1 MLIGCEVSDNAS
13 ELLAGLF
20 GPESSAHSGGS
31 GDDGITGQNTWP
43 PAGFIEQAAD
53 QNTRFPDTVST
64 DVGVSAPLPSTFAE
78 HPAECDCL
86 HFLRIRHVR
95 GPENPSDADR
105 VLIAQPGVLEGAGA
119 FYNVGANLVSRAY
132 DEKGKFVEFWAIDR
146 RSNCLEDMNGLKLA
160 QESGDLHDLVDYYY
174 RGKPYQ
180 GKTFQGYINPF
191 TGAKWLVGMGMEQT
205 LIDWNEV
212 ITRGV
217 PDRSVRQEKVFIGGH
232 SLGGFITGAY
242 ATADFDGDPL
252 TTGDAGYNQCAG
264 YFALDSVIT
273 SDPMA
278 GMSGLDLNA
287 VLEKLPVDAI
297 GEMIAG
303 YFERF
308 VSIPGAI
315 DPEIM
320 SLLTG
325 VGYAAKVSPAGESD
339 LVAYLPANLNVNL
352 CYRLYHSRD
361 LYDYLFMKPT
371 IKDFRYTNRA
381 LLALFMDDNSMPIS
395 IIQASV
401 GFFKG
406 GPVADKNFPVPQVI
420 EEIEESYPSFSM
432 LASAL
437 GKNLAIPIDSG
448 TDDAAG
454 PLYDWYNYNELS
466 GIAIPAASDGEPYT
480 DTGSEVTDINDLA
493 RSVGAYPLDFVEK
506 YFPMRLIVD
515 SMLGTDWVVHGDGV
529 SKRPL
534 INITAG
540 DGPQLGT
547 DIVGPVVPGYNHLD
561 VLTASPVQNNG
572 QPEPVTSYLLDFI
585 F

>member
-1 MLIGCEVSDNAS
+1 MKRSYSPWLPIILCLLSFMLIGCEVSDNAS

-20 GPESSAHSGGS
+20 GPESPAHSGGS

-43 PAGFIEQAAD
+43 PAGFSEQTAD
-53 QNTRFPDTVST
+53 QNTRFPNTVST
-64 DVGVSAPLPSTFAE
+64 DVVVSAPLPSTFAE

-160 QESGDLHDLVDYYY
+160 QETGDLHDLVDYYY

-191 TGAKWLVGMGMEQT
+191 TGAKWLVGMGMKQT

-217 PDRSVRQEKVFIGGH
+217 PDQSVRQAKVYIGGH

-242 ATADFDGDPL
+242 ATADFDGDSV

-287 VLEKLPVDAI
+287 LLEKLPVDAI
-297 GEMIAG
+297 GEMVAG

-395 IIQASV
+395 IIQADRKSV
-401 GFFKG
+401 
-406 GPVADKNFPVPQVI
+406 V
-420 EEIEESYPSFSM
+420 
-432 LASAL
+432 
-437 GKNLAIPIDSG
+437 
-448 TDDAAG
+448 
-454 PLYDWYNYNELS
+454 
-466 GIAIPAASDGEPYT
+466 
-480 DTGSEVTDINDLA
+480 
-493 RSVGAYPLDFVEK
+493 
-506 YFPMRLIVD
+506 
-515 SMLGTDWVVHGDGV
+515 
-529 SKRPL
+529 
-534 INITAG
+534 
-540 DGPQLGT
+540 
-547 DIVGPVVPGYNHLD
+547 
-561 VLTASPVQNNG
+561 
-572 QPEPVTSYLLDFI
+572 
-585 F
+585 